1 MSQPNQPV
9 HVQEKTPKPQGL
21 LAKNVQSWLLIGLAF
36 LMVAIM
42 WLTGGKK
49 PPVPAKSASSVAPV
63 QAPFEVNET
72 KIAEMQNRIQDLQR
86 QQLLAQT
93 ALAQQTRQLGAV
105 AHDLPQ
111 SQQSGA
117 DGTGEQRSQE
127 DPIQAERKR
136 RAYVSLFS
144 SNVAL
149 SYRKPPGSA
158 PAAATETPLAVPA
171 PLPSNPD
178 TSQIAQLLKEMQ
190 PNSGSLV
197 PPRNDSAETIK
208 DRKEETKNPAA
219 VSAGSANAAAGK
231 NYLLVEGTILET
243 VLINRLDRG
252 FAGPVQC

>member
-21 LAKNVQSWLLIGLAF
+21 LPKNVQSWLLIGLAF

-49 PPVPAKSASSVAPV
+49 PQTPAKTASSAATA

-105 AHDLPQ
+105 THEA
-111 SQQSGA
+111 QQSSA

-149 SYRKPPGSA
+149 SYRKPPANA
-158 PAAATETPLAVPA
+158 PAAATETTLAVPA

-197 PPRNDSAETIK
+197 PPRNDSAEAIK
-208 DRKEETKNPAA
+208 DRKEETKNLP
-219 VSAGSANAAAGK
+219 
-231 NYLLVEGTILET
+231 T
-243 VLINRLDRG
+243 V
-252 FAGPVQC
+252 